1 MLEKIKLYL
10 ENYRIQKVLFELLNL
25 DLKELNY
32 SWNDNINCF
41 SFSGGI
47 IKLLKLNEYYIK
59 SSLVYIKDGQWLQKQ
74 DDFIGLLSNLFK
86 QDEYKEIDDFD
97 LGVVKSISCSRSNN
111 ETNYFANINL
121 YESNIDPRD
130 IIYLFG
136 FDAFRAL
143 NKKGG
148 WDLQSCIKHFQED
161 KILEFTYYEWADWY
175 EWNNHNGS
183 HHFAVALYHLR
194 NNQDKYKVKARIK
207 IEKLNQYNLKKLL
220 EEYEI
225 FITHEDNIYKI
236 NSLFNQIFTAQDYKN
251 YKLNNDKTYAIVFKK
266 NKINNFI
273 LNILNKL
280 DSKYFFYWNRE
291 LKKHSNPK

>member
-1 MLEKIKLYL
+1 
-10 ENYRIQKVLFELLNL
+10 
-25 DLKELNY
+25 
-32 SWNDNINCF
+32 
-41 SFSGGI
+41 
-47 IKLLKLNEYYIK
+47 
-59 SSLVYIKDGQWLQKQ
+59 
-74 DDFIGLLSNLFK
+74 
-86 QDEYKEIDDFD
+86 
-97 LGVVKSISCSRSNN
+97 
-111 ETNYFANINL
+111 
-121 YESNIDPRD
+121 
-130 IIYLFG
+130 
-136 FDAFRAL
+136 
-143 NKKGG
+143 
-148 WDLQSCIKHFQED
+148 
-161 KILEFTYYEWADWY
+161 
-175 EWNNHNGS
+175 
-183 HHFAVALYHLR
+183 
-194 NNQDKYKVKARIK
+194 K